1 MAFPW
6 VLPNSSLSIVA
17 LTLNSVTLLLF
28 SDFGEGLLTKQ
39 PRQPLTCHVP
49 QPPRLLHLLGSLEL
63 GATKAN
69 QDPSATKEDLLSE
82 AQVRII
88 QDGVWPEGL
97 GSVEWGSHLSLTR
110 FPKQSAWQQNP
121 KAARKPGF
129 TDLLAAQH
137 SGQGSWGGVWFQ

>member
-1 MAFPW
+1 MLMGSCCSTMCTCKA
-6 VLPNSSLSIVA
+6 S
-17 LTLNSVTLLLF
+17 
-28 SDFGEGLLTKQ
+28 EGN
-39 PRQPLTCHVP
+39 
-49 QPPRLLHLLGSLEL
+49 E

-69 QDPSATKEDLLSE
+69 QDPSATKQDLLSE

-97 GSVEWGSHLSLTR
+97 GSMEWGSHLSLTR

-129 TDLLAAQH
+129 THLLAAQH
-137 SGQGSWGGVWFQ
+137 SGQGNWGGVWFQ